1 MTGLL
6 YSASHGMWNDRTNLL
21 HKSLQMILPDY
32 FSPPD
37 LTGDMTAQLYSA
49 SHDKVHG
56 RTNLLHK
63 SLQMI

>member
-37 LTGDMTAQLYSA
+37 LTGDMTALLYFATLAGGMTRLKYSA
-49 SHDKVHG
+49 SLD
-56 RTNLLHK
+56 
-63 SLQMI
+63 S